1 MLVVKFIICV
11 AIVVSF
17 AILVSNKAEWFEEN
31 TPMKGIIVGIL
42 LAAATSLPELVS
54 GLTAVFMDQPQMAA
68 GSILGSNFFNCLIIS
83 ITCLIFIQYKP
94 NQQIQGNTNKINL
107 FLIVIYLLFI
117 VNYLLGLYM
126 QTPWEK
132 FSIVSILVVIVYG
145 YSLYSFN
152 KNDATPESTEHK
164 EYADKN
170 TIIKQVVI
178 SLALI
183 AVLITAS
190 SQLANIA
197 EEIMTVNNL
206 DASLVGAILVGASTS
221 LPEMVSAF
229 SLMKNKKYDMAVSA
243 TLGSNLFNFLI
254 LAILDFA
261 YYQNLVNK
269 FSVSTNKLVIYGL
282 LNSVILFCAFKYVK
296 SDKKIVNALPF
307 ISIIGLY
314 LIYLTVWN

>member
-1 MLVVKFIICV
+1 MLVIKFIICV

-17 AILVSNKAEWFEEN
+17 AILVSRKAEWFEEN

-54 GLTAVFMDQPQMAA
+54 GLTAVYINQPQMAA

-83 ITCLIFIQYKP
+83 VTCLIFIQYKP
-94 NQQIQGNTNKINL
+94 NQQIQDNTNKINL
-107 FLIVIYLLFI
+107 FLIVIYLLFV
-117 VNYLLGLYM
+117 VNYILGLFM
-126 QTPWEK
+126 STPGERV
-132 FSIVSILVVIVYG
+132 SVVSILVIIVYG

-152 KNDATPESTEHK
+152 KNDATPVSENHK

-170 TIIKQVVI
+170 TVIKQVLI
-178 SLALI
+178 SLVLI

-190 SQLANIA
+190 SMLANIA
-197 EEIMTVNNL
+197 EEIMTANNW
-206 DASLVGAILVGASTS
+206 DAGLVGAVLVGASTS

-254 LAILDFA
+254 LAILDIA
-261 YYQNLVNK
+261 YTSNLINS
-269 FSVSTNKLVIYGL
+269 FESSTNKLVIYGL
-282 LNSVILFCAFKYVK
+282 FNSVVLYCGFKYIK
-296 SDKKIVNALPF
+296 SDKKYINAIPF
-307 ISIIGLY
+307 VLIILAYIS
-314 LIYLTVWN
+314 YLTVWN